1 MVLILTGD
9 LVFSVHSVNSV
20 NSVVRTFSIWS
31 FLTVAQRKAF
41 SVDKI
46 KVLVVDDSAL
56 MRKMIPQILLS
67 DPDIEV
73 VGTAMDG
80 LFALKKMKELR
91 PDVVTLDVSMPRM
104 DGIETLRHIV
114 EDFGTPTIIVSSLAR
129 RDAELTFQ
137 ALEIGAFDF
146 VTKPQDAISV
156 HITEIGTE
164 LTEKVRAAHE
174 NPLARLRMARVRPG
188 LHPEK
193 KQERPSG
200 ARSVDGVLAIGIST
214 GGPNALS
221 YLLPQLPKNIPAGIL
236 IVQHMP
242 AGFTEMFAARL
253 NAACEIEV
261 KEAKDGDLVL
271 PGRALVAPGD
281 RHLKIKR
288 MALGTIAVLSDAP
301 PVCGHRPS
309 ADVLFRSV
317 AAEYGRRVTALIMT
331 GMGSDGA
338 DGIGEIRA
346 RGGLTVAQ
354 DEESCIVFGMPK
366 VAIERN
372 HIDKIVSLRDMGAF
386 ISSHFLSKE
395 AAHGALSC

>member
-1 MVLILTGD
+1 M
-9 LVFSVHSVNSV
+9 
-20 NSVVRTFSIWS
+20 
-31 FLTVAQRKAF
+31 
-41 SVDKI
+41 DKI
-46 KVLVVDDSAL
+46 RVLVVDDSAL
-56 MRKMIPQILLS
+56 MRKMIPQILSS
-67 DPDIEV
+67 DPGIEV

-114 EDFGTPTIIVSSLAR
+114 EDFGTPAIIVSSLAQ
-129 RDAELTFQ
+129 RDTELTFQ

-156 HITEIGTE
+156 HITEIGAE
-164 LTEKVRAAHE
+164 LTAKVKAARE
-174 NPLARLRMARVRPG
+174 NPLARFRMVQGRPARR
-188 LHPEK
+188 PEK
-193 KQERPSG
+193 KQVRLVG
-200 ARSVDGVLAIGIST
+200 TRSVDRLLAIGIST

-221 YLLPQLPKNIPAGIL
+221 YLLPQIPKDFPAGIL

-242 AGFTEMFAARL
+242 AGFTEMFASRL
-253 NAACEIEV
+253 NTTCEIEV

-271 PGRALVAPGD
+271 PGRALIAPGN

-288 MALGTIAVLSDAP
+288 MSLGTIAVLSDAP
-301 PVCGHRPS
+301 PVSGHRPS

-317 AAEYGRRVTALIMT
+317 ASEYGRSVTALIMT

-338 DGIGEIRA
+338 EGIGEIKA
-346 RGGLTVAQ
+346 RGGMTVAQ

-366 VAIERN
+366 VAIEKD
-372 HIDKIVSLRDMGAF
+372 HIEKIVSLKDMGAF
-386 ISSHFLSKE
+386 LSDHFLSKE
-395 AAHGALSC
+395 VAHGALSC